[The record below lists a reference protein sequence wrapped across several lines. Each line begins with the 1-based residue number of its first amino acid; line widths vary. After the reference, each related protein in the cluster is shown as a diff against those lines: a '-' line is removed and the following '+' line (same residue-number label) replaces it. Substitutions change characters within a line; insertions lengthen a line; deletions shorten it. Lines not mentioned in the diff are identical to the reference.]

1 MMLVEAEAAAADVQ
15 LLSVAFSRPEPS
27 VGFSSR
33 LQNTK
38 VLQGFPT
45 NSLPS
50 DLSGNCPVQRQ
61 MSGAIGVMGHIK
73 ADTCLT
79 GETKH
84 PHMRN

>member
-1 MMLVEAEAAAADVQ
+1 MMLVEAEAAATDLQ
-15 LLSVAFSRPEPS
+15 LLSVTSGRPEPS
-27 VGFSSR
+27 VGFSGR

-38 VLQGFPT
+38 VLQGFST
-45 NSLPS
+45 KSLPN

-73 ADTCLT
+73 TDTCLT